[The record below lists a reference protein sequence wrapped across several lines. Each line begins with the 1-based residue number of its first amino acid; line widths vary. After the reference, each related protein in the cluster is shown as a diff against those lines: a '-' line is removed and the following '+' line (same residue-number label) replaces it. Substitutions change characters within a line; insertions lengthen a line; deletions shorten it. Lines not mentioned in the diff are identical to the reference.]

1 MPSNSQNRLSH
12 RMLGKD
18 TSAITAV
25 QVSRRHWPLVMLIFL
40 AVVQGHVHQLQQGS
54 HKLCGQALSD
64 AMDVVC
70 AHGYNTLPQKKSS
83 TVDAQ
88 DDDAPEYA
96 LSPLLSSLYGAEV
109 LIKTRRHRRQRSSG
123 GIYDECCV
131 YSCRY
136 EELASY
142 CLPK

>member
-1 MPSNSQNRLSH
+1 MS
-12 RMLGKD
+12 GKD
-18 TSAITAV
+18 TTTAV
-25 QVSRRHWPLVMLIFL
+25 TVQSQVEPLRRRWPLLLLLIFL
-40 AVVQGHVHQLQQGS
+40 ASVQGHGHGHVHQLQVGS

-70 AHGYNTLPQKKSS
+70 AHGYNTLPQKRSEPL
-83 TVDAQ
+83 DGA
-88 DDDAPEYA
+88 AFA

-109 LIKTRRHRRQRSSG
+109 LIQTRRHRRQRSSG

-131 YSCRY
+131 LSCSY
-136 EELASY
+136 QELASY

>member
-1 MPSNSQNRLSH
+1 MS
-12 RMLGKD
+12 GKD
-18 TSAITAV
+18 TASALTAQSQV
-25 QVSRRHWPLVMLIFL
+25 QLELPRRRWPLLLLLIFL
-40 AVVQGHVHQLQQGS
+40 ASVQGHGHVHQLQEGS

-70 AHGYNTLPQKKSS
+70 AHGYNTLPKKRSEPL
-83 TVDAQ
+83 DEA
-88 DDDAPEYA
+88 DFA

-109 LIKTRRHRRQRSSG
+109 LIQTRRHRRQRSSG

-131 YSCRY
+131 LSCSY
-136 EELASY
+136 QELASY

>member
-1 MPSNSQNRLSH
+1 MS
-12 RMLGKD
+12 GKD
-18 TSAITAV
+18 TSAMAAQV
-25 QVSRRHWPLVMLIFL
+25 QVQVPRRRWPLLIMLIFL
-40 AVVQGHVHQLQQGS
+40 AAVQGHGHVHQLQQGS

-70 AHGYNTLPQKKSS
+70 AHGYNTLPQKRSS
-83 TVDAQ
+83 AL
-88 DDDAPEYA
+88 DDAMDAPPSEYA

-109 LIKTRRHRRQRSSG
+109 LIQTRRHRRQRSSG
-123 GIYDECCV
+123 GVYDECCV